1 MDKKQNIPH
10 ILQVWITTAEIHC
23 SRTDHKNHLRPV
35 CEAQFNISL
44 VLHGHQK
51 KNSKKSQT
59 HRQLNGS
66 RSSPPRVQGYET
78 TRLNQSG
85 FLLIHLIIETII
97 ERFHIVLQI
106 HRVFP
111 VYGQFFNVAQSDGA
125 FDITV
130 VFLSPLNAL
139 LDFSFDKIC
148 VQQRVV
154 LGQFRQS
161 LEGFLGVFEIEC
173 WIWSL
178 RIVKNIKVCKF
189 FFFICC
195 SGNTWKKDN
204 NQVFNIQ
211 SVKISNNTTPFIIQP

>member
-1 MDKKQNIPH
+1 ME
-10 ILQVWITTAEIHC
+10 VEVA
-23 SRTDHKNHLRPV
+23 
-35 CEAQFNISL
+35 
-44 VLHGHQK
+44 
-51 KNSKKSQT
+51 
-59 HRQLNGS
+59 
-66 RSSPPRVQGYET
+66 PPRVRGYET

-97 ERFHIVLQI
+97 EWFHIVLQI

-139 LDFSFDKIC
+139 LDFFFDKIC

-204 NQVFNIQ
+204 NQVFTIQ

>member
-1 MDKKQNIPH
+1 MEVEVAPPGYGVMKQH
-10 ILQVWITTAEIHC
+10 GW
-23 SRTDHKNHLRPV
+23 
-35 CEAQFNISL
+35 ISL
-44 VLHGHQK
+44 AF
-51 KNSKKSQT
+51 
-59 HRQLNGS
+59 
-66 RSSPPRVQGYET
+66 Y
-78 TRLNQSG
+78 
-85 FLLIHLIIETII
+85 LIIIKII
-97 ERFHIVLQI
+97 VERFHIVLQI

-139 LDFSFDKIC
+139 LDFFFDKIC

-161 LEGFLGVFEIEC
+161 LEGFLGVFEIKC

>member
-1 MDKKQNIPH
+1 MVTK
-10 ILQVWITTAEIHC
+10 
-23 SRTDHKNHLRPV
+23 
-35 CEAQFNISL
+35 
-44 VLHGHQK
+44 K
-51 KNSKKSQT
+51 KNSKKPQT

-66 RSSPPRVQGYET
+66 RSSPPRVRGYET

-139 LDFSFDKIC
+139 LDFFFDKIC

-161 LEGFLGVFEIEC
+161 LEGLLWVFEIEC
-173 WIWSL
+173 
-178 RIVKNIKVCKF
+178 
-189 FFFICC
+189 
-195 SGNTWKKDN
+195 
-204 NQVFNIQ
+204 
-211 SVKISNNTTPFIIQP
+211 

>member
-23 SRTDHKNHLRPV
+23 TRTDHTNHLRPV

-51 KNSKKSQT
+51 KNSKKPQT

-66 RSSPPRVQGYET
+66 RSSPPPGYGVMKQHGWIS
-78 TRLNQSG
+78 LA
-85 FLLIHLIIETII
+85 FYLIIIKII
-97 ERFHIVLQI
+97 VERFHIVLQI

-139 LDFSFDKIC
+139 LDFFFDKIC

-161 LEGFLGVFEIEC
+161 LEGFLGVFEIKC